1 MIEAKNGNVFLF
13 AERTASVGDVAVCI
27 CVKTSMSSCALHRL
41 NGNCNSC
48 DKFVDGSEESAVSFS
63 MYLLVKDALSGSPLA
78 VEKSKVGDVRC
89 GYHGG
94 SFYISW
100 NVKGTASAV
109 RKSLGMAFKQLSP
122 AKLFPI
128 YNQCIKLLGGK
139 ANKEAFNSVAD
150 KLTKDINA
158 GLHCG
163 IVGNIRLVKLDSNKK
178 EVPAL
183 DLRDMLSVLVKKLS
197 PSAISGTKKAPSD
210 HEKCEHP
217 DMAEVKVSGWHSF
230 IVSEYIKS
238 KAKGCSV
245 MTCDKHLWI
254 NMPVSKWDTLSA
266 KLKDSAKDY
275 AERIYGHVKK
285 DLPALIGYFALTSGN
300 LGCHDVYTMLK
311 STVSVSAV
319 GNALHSAL

>member
-27 CVKTSMSSCALHRL
+27 CVKTSLSSCALHKL
-41 NGNCNSC
+41 NGNCHC
-48 DKFVDGSEESAVSFS
+48 CAHFVNGSEESALCFS

-89 GYHGG
+89 GYSNG

-100 NVKGTASAV
+100 NVKGTGSAV

-122 AKLFPI
+122 AKLFPV
-128 YNQCIKLLGGK
+128 YSQCIKLLGGK
-139 ANKEAFNSVAD
+139 AHKEEFLYVAD
-150 KLTKDINA
+150 KLTKEINS

-163 IVGNIRLVKLDSNKK
+163 IVGNIRLTKVDSNKK

-197 PSAISGTKKAPSD
+197 PAVVSGSKKSPND
-210 HEKCEHP
+210 HEKCEHG
-217 DMAEVKVSGWHSF
+217 DTAEVKVSGWQSF
-230 IVSEYIKS
+230 VLSEYIKS

-245 MTCDKHLWI
+245 IACDKHLWV
-254 NMPVSKWDTLSA
+254 NMPQSKWDTLSA

-300 LGCHDVYTMLK
+300 LGCHDVYSMLK
-311 STVSVSAV
+311 SNLTVNAV
-319 GNALHSAL
+319 GNALHSNL